1 MLERESE
8 AVLPHLL
15 DLGVRARRCNP
26 SVFAGGGDRFA
37 AGFAEV
43 IIPTIVVSIIFNQLC
58 LLTIIIGNGKDIIKH
73 ISNLCSHVS
82 FCYIKFLRAQFSY
95 LVTCVAFVHKYSQ

>member
-1 MLERESE
+1 MLESESE

-37 AGFAEV
+37 AGLCREV
-43 IIPTIVVSIIFNQLC
+43 IPTIVISIIFNQLR
-58 LLTIIIGNGKDIIKH
+58 LLTIIII
-73 ISNLCSHVS
+73 
-82 FCYIKFLRAQFSY
+82 LRI
-95 LVTCVAFVHKYSQ
+95 